1 MTGVQLEPVFS
12 AKSGLSYTTRAMA
25 PAVSSNAVT
34 EAATQQTTCE
44 SLLFCSFLV
53 CESAEKQD
61 ITYCTTRAVTAAA
74 RFSQL
79 CYTKYVTAPTARVCL
94 SSCTVA
100 YRCTHAGH
108 VARMLCSQCS
118 SPLSCT
124 IVVSVADF
132 LQPICLMQTPVWPS
146 ISNHTK

>member
-1 MTGVQLEPVFS
+1 MFN
-12 AKSGLSYTTRAMA
+12 AKFGSSCTTRAMA

-53 CESAEKQD
+53 CESAEKAGHNLL
-61 ITYCTTRAVTAAA
+61 YHKSCHSCRAAVTAAA
-74 RFSQL
+74 RFLQL
-79 CYTKYVTAPTARVCL
+79 CYTKYITAPTARICF

-108 VARMLCSQCS
+108 VAHMLCSQRN

-132 LQPICLMQTPVWPS
+132 LQPICLLQTPVWPS